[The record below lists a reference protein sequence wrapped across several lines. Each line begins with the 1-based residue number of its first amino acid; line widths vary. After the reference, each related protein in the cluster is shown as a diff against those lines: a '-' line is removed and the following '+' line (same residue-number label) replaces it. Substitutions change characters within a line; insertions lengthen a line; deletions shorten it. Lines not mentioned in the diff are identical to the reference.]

1 VRQRKD
7 DVVVGHEERERESA
21 RERQHTIERFGRM
34 ENQIIFVDQIA
45 ESTNISKSCTLLED
59 LALLGEALL
68 GIALIVEWL
77 VELGTA
83 RRK

>member
-1 VRQRKD
+1 MRQRKD
-7 DVVVGHEERERESA
+7 DVVVGHEERESVNI
-21 RERQHTIERFGRM
+21 QSSTLLLLGFGRM